1 MMENNEHG
9 YRKLDQYTGKKITI
23 ILIAINAAVFA
34 VLEIMGDTTDG
45 VFMAQHG
52 AMFAPYCIQEGKWYL
67 LFTSMFLHFGFP
79 HLLNNMF
86 ILFCIG
92 EYLERFLGKVKYLI
106 LYLAAGLTGNLLS
119 LAVEVRT
126 GDFAVSAGASGA
138 IFGVV
143 GGMLWVVLRNK
154 GKVANLSVRGMLIM
168 LALSLY
174 FGFTSSGVDN
184 WAHIGGAA
192 GGFIFAMFLYRRK
205 STLL

>member
-1 MMENNEHG
+1 MEMNDRV
-9 YRKLDQYTGKKITI
+9 YRQTNQYAYKKITI
-23 ILIAINAAVFA
+23 ILIVINVAVFA

-45 VFMAQHG
+45 AFMAQHG
-52 AMFAPYCIQEGKWYL
+52 AMFVPYCIQESRWYL

-106 LYLAAGLTGNLLS
+106 LYLAAGLSGNLLS
-119 LAVEVRT
+119 FAMEVRS
-126 GDFAVSAGASGA
+126 GDYAVSAGASGA

-154 GKVANLSVRGMLIM
+154 GKVANLSIKGMLIM

-184 WAHIGGAA
+184 WAHIGGAV
-192 GGFIFAMFLYRRK
+192 GGFIFAILLYRRK
-205 STLL
+205 

>member
-1 MMENNEHG
+1 MMETDDRA
-9 YRKLDQYTGKKITI
+9 YMQAKRYVDRKITI
-23 ILIAINAAVFA
+23 ILIVINVAVFA
-34 VLEIMGDTTDG
+34 VLEMIGDTTDG

-52 AMFAPYCIQEGKWYL
+52 AMFVPYCIQEDRWYL

-92 EYLERFLGKVKYLI
+92 EYLERFLGKIKYLI
-106 LYLAAGLTGNLLS
+106 LYLAAGLSGNLLS
-119 LAVEVRT
+119 LAIEMRT

-184 WAHIGGAA
+184 WAHVGGAA
-192 GGFIFAMFLYRRK
+192 GGFIFAMLLYRRK